1 MNKYI
6 IKIDGMKCGM
16 CESHV
21 NDLFRKNVIL
31 KSVKSNHKTGVTII
45 ISNIDLNIDDINKAL
60 DNSGY
65 IIEDVK
71 KEEAKKTLFGY
82 R

>member
-31 KSVKSNHKTGVTII
+31 KSVKSNHKTGVTTI
-45 ISNIDLNIDDINKAL
+45 ISNIDLSIDDINKAL

-71 KEEAKKTLFGY
+71 KEEANKTLFGY

>member
-6 IKIDGMKCGM
+6 IEINGMRCGM

-21 NDLFRKNVIL
+21 NDLFRCHL
-31 KSVKSNHKTGVTII
+31 KLIKVKSNHKTGQTVL
-45 ISNIDLNIDDINKAL
+45 ISDVDFTDSDLKMPL

-65 IIEDVK
+65 VVK
-71 KEEAKKTLFGY
+71 KISKEEAKKTLFGY
-82 R
+82 H

>member
-31 KSVKSNHKTGVTII
+31 KSVKSNYKTGVTTI

>member
-6 IKIDGMKCGM
+6 IEIDGMRCGM

-21 NDLFRKNVIL
+21 NDLFRRHL
-31 KSVKSNHKTGVTII
+31 KLIKVKSNHKTGQTVL
-45 ISNIDLNIDDINKAL
+45 ISDVDFTDSDLKMPL

-65 IIEDVK
+65 VIKRII

-82 R
+82 H